1 MASVPRLALL
11 AIFADWAPIM
21 AVPIQLAVAP
31 PAQPET
37 RPVLAVEDL
46 HVAFA
51 SDRGGVVHAVNG
63 VSFALAPGGTLAILG
78 ESGSGKSVTLR
89 SVLRLN
95 PEPRARYQGAI
106 YYQGR
111 NVLALPET
119 ELPRIRGREIAM
131 VFQNA
136 MTALNPVATV
146 GAQIVGT
153 LRAHRGTSA
162 REAMAEAIDLLRL
175 VHIPLPERRV
185 HAYPHE
191 LSGGMRQRAMI
202 AMALACRP
210 KVLLADEPTTAL
222 DVTVQAQVIDLL
234 KELQATF
241 HMAIVLVT
249 HDVGVA
255 AEVADDVVIMYAGRV
270 VEAGSLR
277 TVLRAPAHPYT
288 QGLLEANVTGRH
300 RGRLVTIPGQPPD
313 LAELPPGCAFG
324 PRCRHVAPACE
335 QAVPDLCAVVPGHTA
350 RCVLV
355 KPSGIPPISA

>member
-1 MASVPRLALL
+1 MASLPLAAD
-11 AIFADWAPIM
+11 AIRCRGTAPIM
-21 AVPIQLAVAP
+21 ALPLAVATALP
-31 PAQPET
+31 VQPGTEPAVT
-37 RPVLAVEDL
+37 VEDL

-51 SDRGGVVHAVNG
+51 TDRGDVVHAVNG
-63 VSFALAPGGTLAILG
+63 VSFALAPGRTLAILG
-78 ESGSGKSVTLR
+78 ESGSGKTVTLR

-95 PEPRARYQGAI
+95 PEPRARYRGAI

-111 NVLALPET
+111 NILALPEA
-119 ELPRIRGREIAM
+119 ELPRIRGREISM

-146 GAQIVGT
+146 GSQIVRT

-162 REAMAEAIDLLRL
+162 SEALAEAIELLRL

-222 DVTVQAQVIDLL
+222 DVTVQAQVVDLL

-241 HMAIVLVT
+241 HMAMVLVT

-255 AEVADDVVIMYAGRV
+255 AEAADDVVIMYAGRV
-270 VEAGSLR
+270 VEAGPLR

-288 QGLLEANVTGRH
+288 QGLLEANVTARH

-313 LAELPPGCAFG
+313 LAELPRGCAFG
-324 PRCRHVAPACE
+324 PRCRYLAPPCE
-335 QAVPDLCAVVPGHTA
+335 QDTPDLRAVAPGHTA
-350 RCVLV
+350 RCILV
-355 KPSGIPPISA
+355 EPAGTLPGSA